1 METLRTFFTHPII
14 KRIVFVL
21 LVVVLLYSLR
31 DMLNLLLL
39 LFMVTFV
46 MMRLQS
52 FITKQIRRVIPV
64 SPVVVTSVLYVALVF
79 GLVYG
84 LVNYVPKL
92 INEIVDI
99 VNNVQKFLGS
109 AQNDQIAQVVADT
122 LDKIEYKTFLNSALA
137 YAKMIGGWLEII
149 LLVILLSYFFLLERR
164 KIVNFTEKFSKS
176 SIGWLYLEFR
186 YFGGKFIASFGKV
199 LEVQLMI
206 AVFNTALTI
215 AGLWIMGFP
224 YLFALTIMVFLL
236 SLIPVAGVVVSFV
249 PIGIIGYQIGGVKTV
264 IWVIVLVL
272 LIHALETYFLN
283 PRLYSHK
290 TNLPMFYTFFILILS
305 EHYMGIWGLL
315 IGIPIFMFM
324 LDVLKVEQ
332 ADSLEEQTKPVK
344 SGRSSDL

>member
-1 METLRTFFTHPII
+1 METLKTFFAHSIV
-14 KRIVFVL
+14 KRVVFVL
-21 LVVVLLYSLR
+21 LVFALLYSLR

-46 MMRLQS
+46 MIRLQS

-64 SPVVVTSVLYVALVF
+64 SPVVVTTVLYVALII

-109 AQNDQIAQVVADT
+109 SQNDQIAQVVADT
-122 LDKIEYKTFLNSALA
+122 LDKIEYKTFLNSALT
-137 YAKMIGGWLEII
+137 YAKTIGSWLEII
-149 LLVILLSYFFLLERR
+149 LLVILLSYFFQLERR
-164 KIVNFTEKFSKS
+164 KIVEFTEKFSNS
-176 SIGWLYLEFR
+176 TIGWLYLEFR

-206 AVFNTALTI
+206 AVINTALTI

-236 SLIPVAGVVVSFV
+236 SLVPVAGVVVSFI
-249 PIGIIGYQIGGVKTV
+249 PIAIIGYQIGGNTTV

-272 LIHALETYFLN
+272 VIHALETYFLN
-283 PRLYSHK
+283 PRLYANK
-290 TNLPMFYTFFILILS
+290 TNLPMFYSFFILILS

-332 ADSLEEQTKPVK
+332 VGS
-344 SGRSSDL
+344 SSDSHK

>member
-1 METLRTFFTHPII
+1 METLKTFFAHSIV
-14 KRIVFVL
+14 KRVVFVL
-21 LVVVLLYSLR
+21 LVFALLYSLR

-46 MMRLQS
+46 MIRLQS
-52 FITKQIRRVIPV
+52 FITKQIRRVIPI
-64 SPVVVTSVLYVALVF
+64 SPVVVTTVLYVALII

-109 AQNDQIAQVVADT
+109 SQNDQIAQVVADT
-122 LDKIEYKTFLNSALA
+122 LDKIEYKTFLNSALT
-137 YAKMIGGWLEII
+137 YAKTIGSWLEII
-149 LLVILLSYFFLLERR
+149 LLVILLSYFFQLERR
-164 KIVNFTEKFSKS
+164 KIVEFTEKFSNS
-176 SIGWLYLEFR
+176 TIGWLYMEFR

-206 AVFNTALTI
+206 AVINTVLTI

-224 YLFALTIMVFLL
+224 YLFALTIMVFML
-236 SLIPVAGVVVSFV
+236 SLVPVAGVVVSFI
-249 PIGIIGYQIGGVKTV
+249 PIAIIGYQIGGNTTV

-272 LIHALETYFLN
+272 VIHALETYFLN
-283 PRLYSHK
+283 PRLYANK
-290 TNLPMFYTFFILILS
+290 TNLPMFYSFFILILS

-332 ADSLEEQTKPVK
+332 VS
-344 SGRSSDL
+344 SSSDSHK

>member
-1 METLRTFFTHPII
+1 M
-14 KRIVFVL
+14 VFA
-21 LVVVLLYSLR
+21 LLYSLR

-46 MMRLQS
+46 MIRLQS
-52 FITKQIRRVIPV
+52 FITKQIRRVIPI
-64 SPVVVTSVLYVALVF
+64 SPVVVTTVLYVALII

-109 AQNDQIAQVVADT
+109 SQNDQIAQVVADT
-122 LDKIEYKTFLNSALA
+122 LDKIEYKTFLNSALT
-137 YAKMIGGWLEII
+137 YAKTIGSWLEII
-149 LLVILLSYFFLLERR
+149 LLVILLSYFFQLERR
-164 KIVNFTEKFSKS
+164 KIVEFTEKFSNS
-176 SIGWLYLEFR
+176 TIGWLYMEFR

-206 AVFNTALTI
+206 AVINTVLTI

-224 YLFALTIMVFLL
+224 YLFALTIMVFML
-236 SLIPVAGVVVSFV
+236 SLVPVAGVVVSFI
-249 PIGIIGYQIGGVKTV
+249 PIAIIGYQIGGNTTV

-272 LIHALETYFLN
+272 VIHALETYFLN
-283 PRLYSHK
+283 PRLYANK
-290 TNLPMFYTFFILILS
+290 TNLPMFYSFFILILS

-332 ADSLEEQTKPVK
+332 VS
-344 SGRSSDL
+344 SSSDSHK

>member
-1 METLRTFFTHPII
+1 METLKTFFAHSIV
-14 KRIVFVL
+14 KRVVFVL
-21 LVVVLLYSLR
+21 LVIVLLYSLR

-46 MMRLQS
+46 MSRVQS
-52 FITKQIRRVIPV
+52 ILTKQIRRVIPV
-64 SPVVVTSVLYVALVF
+64 SPVVVTSVLYVALIV

-109 AQNDQIAQVVADT
+109 SQNDQIAQVVADT
-122 LDKIEYKTFLNSALA
+122 LDKIEYKTYLNSALT
-137 YAKMIGGWLEII
+137 YAKKIGSWLEII

-164 KIVNFTEKFSKS
+164 KIVQFTEKFSGS
-176 SIGWLYLEFR
+176 SISWLYLEFR

-199 LEVQLMI
+199 LEVQLLI
-206 AVFNTALTI
+206 AVINTVLTI

-236 SLIPVAGVVVSFV
+236 SLVPVAGVVVSFI
-249 PIGIIGYQIGGVKTV
+249 PIAIIGYQIGGSTTV

-272 LIHALETYFLN
+272 MIHALETYFLN
-283 PRLYSHK
+283 PRLYAHK

-332 ADSLEEQTKPVK
+332 A
-344 SGRSSDL
+344 GSSSEPL

>member
-1 METLRTFFTHPII
+1 VETLKTFFTHSII

-21 LVVVLLYSLR
+21 LVIALLYSLR

-46 MMRLQS
+46 MNRLQS
-52 FITKQIRRVIPV
+52 FITKQVRRVIPV
-64 SPVVVTSVLYVALVF
+64 SPVVVISILYVALIVS
-79 GLVYG
+79 LVYG
-84 LVNYVPKL
+84 LANYVPKL

-99 VNNVQKFLGS
+99 VNNVQKFLS
-109 AQNDQIAQVVADT
+109 SSQNDQIAQVVVDT
-122 LDKIEYKTFLNSALA
+122 LDKIEYKTFLNSALS
-137 YAKMIGGWLEII
+137 YAKTIGSWLEII

-164 KIVNFTEKFSKS
+164 RIVQFTEKFSDS

-186 YFGGKFIASFGKV
+186 YFGGKFISSFGKV

-206 AVFNTALTI
+206 AVINTVLTI
-215 AGLWIMGFP
+215 AGLWILGFP

-236 SLIPVAGVVVSFV
+236 SLIPVAGVVVSFI
-249 PIGIIGYQIGGVKTV
+249 PIGIIGYQIGGMTTV

-283 PRLYSHK
+283 PRLYAHK

-332 ADSLEEQTKPVK
+332 VGS
-344 SGRSSDL
+344 SSDPL

>member
-1 METLRTFFTHPII
+1 VETLKTFFAHSIV
-14 KRIVFVL
+14 KRVVFVL
-21 LVVVLLYSLR
+21 LVFALLYSLR

-46 MMRLQS
+46 MIRLQS
-52 FITKQIRRVIPV
+52 FITKQIRRVIPI
-64 SPVVVTSVLYVALVF
+64 SPVVVTTVLYVALII

-109 AQNDQIAQVVADT
+109 SQNDQIAQVVADT
-122 LDKIEYKTFLNSALA
+122 LDKIEYKTFLNSALT
-137 YAKMIGGWLEII
+137 YAKTIGSWLEII
-149 LLVILLSYFFLLERR
+149 LLVILLSYFFQLERR
-164 KIVNFTEKFSKS
+164 KIVEFTEKFSKS
-176 SIGWLYLEFR
+176 TIGWLYLEFR

-206 AVFNTALTI
+206 AVINTVLTI

-224 YLFALTIMVFLL
+224 YLFALTIMVFML
-236 SLIPVAGVVVSFV
+236 SLVPVAGVVVSFI
-249 PIGIIGYQIGGVKTV
+249 PIAIIGYQIGGNTTV

-272 LIHALETYFLN
+272 VIHALETYFLN
-283 PRLYSHK
+283 PRLYANK
-290 TNLPMFYTFFILILS
+290 TNLPMFYSFFILILS

-332 ADSLEEQTKPVK
+332 VGS
-344 SGRSSDL
+344 SSDSH

>member
-1 METLRTFFTHPII
+1 METLKTFFAHSIV
-14 KRIVFVL
+14 KRVVFVL
-21 LVVVLLYSLR
+21 LVFALLYSLR

-46 MMRLQS
+46 MIRLQS
-52 FITKQIRRVIPV
+52 FITKQIRRVVPI
-64 SPVVVTSVLYVALVF
+64 SPVVVTTVLYVALII

-109 AQNDQIAQVVADT
+109 SQNDQIAQVVADT
-122 LDKIEYKTFLNSALA
+122 LDKIEYKTFLNSALT
-137 YAKMIGGWLEII
+137 YAKTIGSWLEII
-149 LLVILLSYFFLLERR
+149 LLVILLSYFFQLERR
-164 KIVNFTEKFSKS
+164 KIVDFTEKFSNS
-176 SIGWLYLEFR
+176 TIGWLYLEFR

-206 AVFNTALTI
+206 AVINTVLTI

-224 YLFALTIMVFLL
+224 YLFALTIMVFML
-236 SLIPVAGVVVSFV
+236 SLVPVAGVVVSFI
-249 PIGIIGYQIGGVKTV
+249 PIAIIGYQIGGNTTV

-272 LIHALETYFLN
+272 VIHALETYFLN
-283 PRLYSHK
+283 PRLYANK
-290 TNLPMFYTFFILILS
+290 TNLPMFYSFFILILS

-332 ADSLEEQTKPVK
+332 VGS
-344 SGRSSDL
+344 SSDPHK

>member
-1 METLRTFFTHPII
+1 VETLKTFFAHSIV
-14 KRIVFVL
+14 KRVVFVL
-21 LVVVLLYSLR
+21 LVFALLYSLR

-46 MMRLQS
+46 MIRLQS
-52 FITKQIRRVIPV
+52 FITKQIRRVIPI
-64 SPVVVTSVLYVALVF
+64 SPVVVTTVLYVALII

-109 AQNDQIAQVVADT
+109 SQNDQIAQVVADT
-122 LDKIEYKTFLNSALA
+122 LDKIEYKTFLNSALT
-137 YAKMIGGWLEII
+137 YAKTIGSWLEII
-149 LLVILLSYFFLLERR
+149 LLVILLSYFFQLERR
-164 KIVNFTEKFSKS
+164 KIVEFTEKFSNS
-176 SIGWLYLEFR
+176 TIGWLYLEFR

-206 AVFNTALTI
+206 AVINTVLTI

-224 YLFALTIMVFLL
+224 YLFALTIMVFML
-236 SLIPVAGVVVSFV
+236 SLVPVAGVVVSFI
-249 PIGIIGYQIGGVKTV
+249 PIAIIGYQIGGNTTV

-272 LIHALETYFLN
+272 VIHALETYFLN
-283 PRLYSHK
+283 PRLYANK
-290 TNLPMFYTFFILILS
+290 TNLPMFYSFFILILS

-332 ADSLEEQTKPVK
+332 VGS
-344 SGRSSDL
+344 SSDPH

>member
-1 METLRTFFTHPII
+1 METLKTFFAHSIV
-14 KRIVFVL
+14 KRVVFVV
-21 LVVVLLYSLR
+21 LVIALLYSLR

-46 MMRLQS
+46 MSRLQGI
-52 FITKQIRRVIPV
+52 ITKQIRRVIPI
-64 SPVVVTSVLYVALVF
+64 SPVVVTSVLYVALIF

-109 AQNDQIAQVVADT
+109 SQNDQIAQVVADT
-122 LDKIEYKTFLNSALA
+122 LDKIEYKTFLNSALI
-137 YAKMIGGWLEII
+137 YAKKIGSWLEII
-149 LLVILLSYFFLLERR
+149 LLVIILSYFFLLERR
-164 KIVNFTEKFSKS
+164 KIVTFTEKFANST
-176 SIGWLYLEFR
+176 IGWLYLEFR

-199 LEVQLMI
+199 LEVQLMV
-206 AVFNTALTI
+206 AVINTLLTI
-215 AGLWIMGFP
+215 AGLWILGFP
-224 YLFALTIMVFLL
+224 YLFALTIMVFML
-236 SLIPVAGVVVSFV
+236 SLIPVAGVVVSFI
-249 PIGIIGYQIGGVKTV
+249 PIGIIGYQIGGTTTV
-264 IWVIVLVL
+264 IWVVALVL

-283 PRLYSHK
+283 PRLYAQK

-324 LDVLKVEQ
+324 LDVFKVENI
-332 ADSLEEQTKPVK
+332 DKEEATKGK
-344 SGRSSDL
+344 

>member
-1 METLRTFFTHPII
+1 METLKTFFAHAIV
-14 KRIVFVL
+14 KRVVFVL
-21 LVVVLLYSLR
+21 LVIALLYSLR

-46 MMRLQS
+46 MSRLQG
-52 FITKQIRRVIPV
+52 FLTTQIRRVIPV
-64 SPVVVTSVLYVALVF
+64 SPILVTSVLYVALIV
-79 GLVYG
+79 GVVYG

-99 VNNVQKFLGS
+99 VNNVQKFLS
-109 AQNDQIAQVVADT
+109 SSQNDQIAQVVADT
-122 LDKIEYKTFLNSALA
+122 LDKIEYKTYLNSALT
-137 YAKMIGGWLEII
+137 YAKKFGSWLEII

-164 KIVNFTEKFSKS
+164 KIVQFTEKFSGS
-176 SIGWLYLEFR
+176 SVSWLYLEFR

-206 AVFNTALTI
+206 AVINTVLTI
-215 AGLWIMGFP
+215 AGLWILGFP
-224 YLFALTIMVFLL
+224 YLFALTILVFLL
-236 SLIPVAGVVVSFV
+236 SLVPVAGVVVSFI
-249 PIGIIGYQIGGVKTV
+249 PIGIIGYQIGGVTTI

-272 LIHALETYFLN
+272 LIHAVETYFLN
-283 PRLYSHK
+283 PRLYSQK

-332 ADSLEEQTKPVK
+332 
-344 SGRSSDL
+344 GGSSSEP

>member
-1 METLRTFFTHPII
+1 METLKTFFAHSIV
-14 KRIVFVL
+14 KRLVFVL
-21 LVVVLLYSLR
+21 LVIVLLYSLR

-46 MMRLQS
+46 MSRVQS
-52 FITKQIRRVIPV
+52 ILTKQIRRVIPV
-64 SPVVVTSVLYVALVF
+64 SPVVVTSVLYVALIV

-109 AQNDQIAQVVADT
+109 SQNDQIAQVVADT
-122 LDKIEYKTFLNSALA
+122 LDKIEYKTYLNSALT
-137 YAKMIGGWLEII
+137 YAKKIGSWLEII

-164 KIVNFTEKFSKS
+164 KIVQFTEKFSGS
-176 SIGWLYLEFR
+176 SISWLYLEFR

-199 LEVQLMI
+199 LEVQLLI
-206 AVFNTALTI
+206 AVINTVLTI

-236 SLIPVAGVVVSFV
+236 SLVPVAGVVVSFI
-249 PIGIIGYQIGGVKTV
+249 PIAIIGYQIGGSTTV

-272 LIHALETYFLN
+272 VIHALETYFLN
-283 PRLYSHK
+283 PRLYAHK

-332 ADSLEEQTKPVK
+332 A
-344 SGRSSDL
+344 GSSSEPL